1 MAVVYPA
8 NNYPDGVWPVMLTPF
23 TEDLKVDTVAL
34 KALVNWYIENGCTG
48 LFAACQSSEIFNLT
62 LEERVVITKTTVEAA
77 AGRVPVIASGI
88 TSNVVEEMAKEI
100 EAIHATGVEVVVLL
114 TNTLAKQ
121 DESDEVW
128 LANLRKLETLIDP
141 EIKLGV
147 YECPQ
152 PYKRLLS
159 IPVIKEIA
167 ATGRFYFLKDTCC
180 VAADIKEKIEAIKG
194 TNLKLYNANATTAL
208 QSLRDGAAGYSGV
221 MANFHP
227 ELWVW
232 LCKHFKDEPQKA
244 DEVQE
249 VLMACSLIE
258 RQLYPVN
265 AKWHLTNIEKL
276 QNFTT
281 KSRKQD
287 DSELFET
294 WKEEVRM
301 MDRLCNR
308 TYEQYCK

>member
-1 MAVVYPA
+1 MSVQFPK
-8 NNYPDGVWPVMLTPF
+8 NNFPGGVWPVMLTPYAKSGEIDEKGL
-23 TEDLKVDTVAL
+23 T
-34 KALVNWYIENGCTG
+34 ALVDWYIDNGVSG
-48 LFAACQSSEIFNLT
+48 LFAACQSSEIFELSF
-62 LEERVVITKTTVEAA
+62 EERMKIARITVEAA
-77 AGRVPVIASGI
+77 KGRVPVVASGH
-88 TSNVVEEMAKEI
+88 TSDSLEDQAKDI
-100 EAIHATGVEVVVLL
+100 NAMWKTGVDAVILL
-114 TNTLAKQ
+114 TNRLAAEN
-121 DESDEVW
+121 ESDDIWIE
-128 LANLRKLETLIDP
+128 NYHKLEQRIDP
-141 EIKLGV
+141 EIKLGA
-147 YECPQ
+147 YECPR

-167 ATGRFYFLKDTCC
+167 QTGRFYFLKDTCC
-180 VAADIKEKIEAIKG
+180 VAADIKEKLEAIKG

-208 QSLRDGAAGYSGV
+208 ESIRDGAAGYSGI

-232 LCKHFKDEPQKA
+232 LCNNTDKRSA

-249 VLMACSLIE
+249 VLMAASLIE

-265 AKWHLTNIEKL
+265 AKFHLKEIEKL
-276 QNFTT
+276 PIETY
-281 KSRKQD
+281 SRVQD
-287 DSELFET
+287 DSLLFET